1 MEKYCNNCGNYGHI
15 YKDCRHPVL
24 SYGIILYC
32 NVGDCRDKV
41 VMVERKDSL
50 SYIEFIRGKYN
61 SQNNYEYIKLLI
73 SRMTN
78 KEKNNLKIHNF
89 DKLWNDLWI
98 HTDSINKKIQ
108 KEYHK
113 SKNIFNL
120 LKNGAIYNKKE
131 YNLDVLINE
140 SIANYLSNEWE
151 IPKGRRKK
159 YENNKECAIREFEEE
174 TNIKPSQYNLYN
186 NIIPLVEEYKG
197 INNVR
202 YKHIYYIGEIKEIC
216 KLNINMDNREQ
227 YTEIKDIQWF
237 DETECLERIRSYQS
251 AKKKVIVKIFNFL
264 KVKQN
269 YVSLK

>member
-32 NVGDCRDKV
+32 NVGDSGYKV

-131 YNLDVLINE
+131 YNLDILINE
-140 SIANYLSNEWE
+140 SIANYISNEWE